1 MGRKTIWSWPH
12 IKGLLESGD
21 FYCDMSLAS
30 GPRSL
35 YRRITRHPYFRA
47 LLHFVMVSPENARH
61 VLSYARDL
69 AGRISGSARSEK
81 DIALCSCVVVLSQT
95 AIPGVDDLLRYLR
108 TTNALALRLPSAMAS
123 ICGDTTAKT
132 VQVRVVL
139 SSGPQQEYAVLKED
153 QPKPQLNDF
162 YSTFRDPG
170 TPDLGLAAA

>member
-47 LLHFVMVSPENARH
+47 LLHFVTVSPENARH

-69 AGRISGSARSEK
+69 AGSITGSARSEK

-95 AIPGVDDLLRYLR
+95 AIPGVDGLLRYLR
-108 TTNALALRLPSAMAS
+108 TTSALALRLPSAVAS
-123 ICGDTTAKT
+123 ICWDTSASTT
-132 VQVRVVL
+132 QVRVVL
-139 SSGPQQEYAVLKED
+139 SSEPQQGYAVLKGD
-153 QPKPQLNDF
+153 QPRLQRNDF
-162 YSTFRDPG
+162 YSIFRDPG
-170 TPDLGLAAA
+170 TPDLGLAAG